1 MGNDDGKGKLGHY
14 RYDLIPAN
22 SRVTMTLANSGP
34 YQDELAKFA
43 ASGEVQAFIAA
54 RSVEEERT
62 DAPVAVRIFADSR
75 MSGIVGFI
83 PRGLEAAAFEALV
96 RLEKVGKSRIPAQV
110 ERSRAG
116 LRLVLL
122 MGKTR

>member
-1 MGNDDGKGKLGHY
+1 MGNDDGKGKLGQY

-22 SRVTMTLANSGP
+22 GRVTMTLAGSDP
-34 YQDELAKFA
+34 FQDELAKFQG
-43 ASGEVQAFIAA
+43 SGELQAFIGK
-54 RSVEEERT
+54 RTIEEERT

-75 MSGIVGFI
+75 MSGIVGYV
-83 PRGLEAAAFEALV
+83 PRGLEAAVFEALT
-96 RLEKVGKSRIPAQV
+96 RLEKIGKTRIPARV
-110 ERSRAG
+110 DRSRVG